1 MQLPPSI
8 PLFPLPDH
16 VLLPGIP
23 TAYRIFEPRY
33 RALVVDLLAQP
44 EDARWLVI
52 PHLCSGWQEASSL
65 RPAFH
70 PIAVAAMVR
79 RIVAEP
85 APEFHIVVE
94 GLLRCHLTEQESHK
108 AYRLARPERVPD
120 LPDDMGDL
128 SLALKEM
135 LGRLASQG
143 SGFSGQFLSVDPKLV
158 DGVDPLLLLDRIAG
172 IVIPTSV
179 ERQEWLE
186 CRYVSRRLALLEAT
200 IDRRRGDLPP
210 DNRMQ
215 WQPSSN

>member
-52 PHLCSGWQEASSL
+52 PQLCAGWQEEYAQ

-79 RIVAEP
+79 RIVAEA

-94 GLLRCHLTEQESHK
+94 GLVRCQLSELESHK
-108 AYRLARPERVPD
+108 AYRLARPERLPD
-120 LPDDMGDL
+120 LPDPGGDL
-128 SLALKEM
+128 GQALKSM
-135 LGRLASQG
+135 LARLARHG
-143 SGFSGQFLSVDPKLV
+143 SGFTGQFLSVDPKLV
-158 DGVDPLLLLDRIAG
+158 DGVDPLLLLDRLAG
-172 IVIPTSV
+172 IVIPTSQ

-186 CRYVSRRLALLEAT
+186 CRYVSRRLAILEEV
-200 IDRRRGDLPP
+200 IERRRRDLPP
-210 DNRMQ
+210 ENPTH